1 MFDRGTPLPWLNSA
15 FDIKMESMLRK
26 SFVIT
31 VAILAATMVVRAQPP
46 AGPPP
51 AQAIKQ
57 VKPGLYMITGAGANT
72 EVRVT
77 SQGLIVVDGK
87 LAGQANY
94 DALMALIKSVS
105 DQPIK
110 YLIVTH
116 HHADHSGNN
125 QRFLD
130 AGVQVVA
137 HEDLKKYLATYQV
150 NPKPAPPSMTYPG
163 AEDTLS
169 LGDVKVELHHFGRAH
184 TGGDTVVYFPDLKVV
199 ALSDVVTTGKTG
211 PLIDYAGGGSAT
223 DWTNVLAG
231 VLKLDFDAAIPGNGD
246 VLTKADVQA
255 YKTKFDTVIARAR
268 DLVRQG
274 VPQDQLLAQIKTDDI
289 GWTLRV
295 PKVDA
300 FYAELSEGK

>member
-1 MFDRGTPLPWLNSA
+1 
-15 FDIKMESMLRK
+15 MLRK
-26 SFVIT
+26 SVLIT
-31 VAILAATMVVRAQPP
+31 FAVLAAATFAQSQPP
-46 AGPPP
+46 AAPTPGGRAPQP
-51 AQAIKQ
+51 QAIQQ

-72 EVRVT
+72 TVRVT

-87 LAGQANY
+87 LPGQANY
-94 DALMALIKSVS
+94 DALMALIKGVS

-137 HEDLKKYLATYQV
+137 SEGLKKYLETYTV
-150 NPKPAPPSMTYPG
+150 EPKPAPPSITYPG
-163 AEDTLS
+163 AEYTVT

-184 TGGDTVVYFPDLKVV
+184 TGGDSVVYFPDLKVV
-199 ALSDVVTTGKTG
+199 DLSDTVTTGKTG

-231 VLKLDFDAAIPGNGD
+231 ILSLDFDAAIPGNGD

-255 YKTKFDTVIARAR
+255 YKTKFDTMISRAR
-268 DLVRQG
+268 ELVRQG
-274 VPQDQLLAQIKTDDI
+274 VPQDQLLAQLKTDDL
-289 GWTLRV
+289 GWTPRV

>member
-1 MFDRGTPLPWLNSA
+1 MREKQMPKLFTIFALLA
-15 FDIKMESMLRK
+15 
-26 SFVIT
+26 
-31 VAILAATMVVRAQPP
+31 VASIAQPQPP
-46 AGPPP
+46 AAP
-51 AQAIKQ
+51 AGGGRGAPQPQAIQQ
-57 VKPGLYMITGAGANT
+57 VKPGLYMITGAGGNT
-72 EVRVT
+72 TVRVT

-87 LAGQANY
+87 LPGQANY

-105 DQPIK
+105 DQPVK
-110 YLIVTH
+110 YLILTH
-116 HHADHSGNN
+116 HHADHTGNN

-137 HEDLKKYLATYQV
+137 HENLKKNLVTYQV
-150 NPKPAPPSMTYPG
+150 DPKPAPPSVTYPG
-163 AEDTLS
+163 AEYTVTL
-169 LGDVKVELHHFGRAH
+169 GGVKVELHHFGRAH
-184 TGGDTVVYFPDLKVV
+184 TSGDTVVYFPDLKVV
-199 ALSDVVTTGKTG
+199 SVSDTVTTGKTG

-231 VLKLDFDAAIPGNGD
+231 ILSLDFDAAIPGNGD

-268 DLVRQG
+268 ELVRMG

-289 GWTLRV
+289 GWTPRI

-300 FYAELSEGK
+300 FYAELSESK

>member
-1 MFDRGTPLPWLNSA
+1 
-15 FDIKMESMLRK
+15 MLRTTTL
-26 SFVIT
+26 VT
-31 VAILAATMVVRAQPP
+31 LALLAAAVLAQPQQP
-46 AGPPP
+46 AAP
-51 AQAIKQ
+51 AAGGRGAPQPQAIQQ
-57 VKPGLYMITGAGANT
+57 VKPGLYMITGAGGNT
-72 EVRVT
+72 TVRVT

-87 LAGQANY
+87 LPGQANY
-94 DALMALIKSVS
+94 DELMALIKSVS

-116 HHADHSGNN
+116 HHADHTGNT

-137 HEDLKKYLATYQV
+137 HEGLKTYLATYAV
-150 NPKPAPPSMTYPG
+150 DPKPAPPSITYPG
-163 AEDTLS
+163 AEYTLQ

-184 TGGDTVVYFPDLKVV
+184 TSGDTVVFFPDLGVV

-268 DLVRQG
+268 ELVRMG
-274 VPQDQLLAQIKTDDI
+274 VPQDQLLAKIKKDDI
-289 GWTLRV
+289 GWAPRV

-300 FYAELSEGK
+300 FYAELQQSK

>member
-1 MFDRGTPLPWLNSA
+1 MPR
-15 FDIKMESMLRK
+15 
-26 SFVIT
+26 IT
-31 VAILAATMVVRAQPP
+31 IFTTLAILAAAVLAQPQQPP
-46 AGPPP
+46 AP
-51 AQAIKQ
+51 AAAGRGAPQPQAIQQ
-57 VKPGLYMITGAGANT
+57 VKPGLYMITGAGGNT
-72 EVRVT
+72 TVRVT

-87 LAGQANY
+87 LPSQANY
-94 DALMALIKSVS
+94 DALMALIKGVS

-137 HEDLKKYLATYQV
+137 SEGLKKYLATYTV
-150 NPKPAPPSMTYPG
+150 EPKPAPPSMTYPG
-163 AEDTLS
+163 AEYTLS
-169 LGDVKVELHHFGRAH
+169 LGDIKVGLHHFGRAH

-199 ALSDVVTTGKTG
+199 AVSDVVTTGKTG

-231 VLKLDFDAAIPGNGD
+231 ILTLDFDAAIPGNGD
-246 VLTKADVQA
+246 VLTKADVQS
-255 YKTKFDTVIARAR
+255 YKTKFDTVIGRAR
-268 DLVRQG
+268 ELVRQG

-289 GWTLRV
+289 GWALRV

-300 FYAELSEGK
+300 FYAELSESK